1 MSVVLPVRNDQLARY
16 KRVRVVQ
23 HRNGRN
29 KNNGNNNGIVIV
41 QATPSPFTMASIN
54 VTTSLP
60 GKIIDDLV
68 KAGAKV
74 RKDCEIHI
82 IELVDSEQ
90 ASACYNEFLTSQ
102 NKDVDPIL
110 VPQFGNPMY
119 PYQPPAIQNEVHRLL
134 ESFRLLTAT
143 HFAPDGP
150 PIVAFPLPVPPPLLG
165 YQYHHAQIA
174 IQKVQQEIRNPTTMP
189 AVCPGIVQV
198 QSGQIITDLSIIY
211 ANCAVVQRLRKI

>member
-1 MSVVLPVRNDQLARY
+1 
-16 KRVRVVQ
+16 
-23 HRNGRN
+23 
-29 KNNGNNNGIVIV
+29 
-41 QATPSPFTMASIN
+41 MASIN

-60 GKIIDDLV
+60 DKLIDDLV

-82 IELVDSEQ
+82 IELVDSEE

-134 ESFRLLTAT
+134 ESFRPLTAA
-143 HFAPDGP
+143 HFAPGGP
-150 PIVAFPLPVPPPLLG
+150 PIMAFPLPVPPPLLG
-165 YQYHHAQIA
+165 YQYQHAQIA
-174 IQKVQQEIRNPTTMP
+174 IQKVQQEICNPTTMP

-198 QSGQIITDLSIIY
+198 QPGQIITDLSIIY
-211 ANCAVVQRLRKI
+211 SNCAVVQRLRKVLIIFGV